1 MLKKEVL
8 SRNLCIFARERR
20 AKLLML
26 GKMSKLFCPRL
37 TAALSARN
45 NKTTTIMATTTAKR
59 RSAQPITRVWNLA
72 KDLNYSE
79 KLELVTMLIDSVKPK
94 KADDMT
100 MEEMLEGYPYKRYTK
115 AELNA
120 MLDEAEADIAAG
132 KVIDDDDLRREDE
145 EEYERELAEE
155 QKLQLEAV

>member
-1 MLKKEVL
+1 
-8 SRNLCIFARERR
+8 
-20 AKLLML
+20 
-26 GKMSKLFCPRL
+26 
-37 TAALSARN
+37 
-45 NKTTTIMATTTAKR
+45 MATTTAR
-59 RSAQPITRVWNLA
+59 RHTAEPIARVWKLA

-94 KADDMT
+94 NADDLT

-120 MLDEAEADIAAG
+120 MLDEAEAEIAAG
-132 KVIDDDDLRREDE
+132 GGIDDEDLRREDE